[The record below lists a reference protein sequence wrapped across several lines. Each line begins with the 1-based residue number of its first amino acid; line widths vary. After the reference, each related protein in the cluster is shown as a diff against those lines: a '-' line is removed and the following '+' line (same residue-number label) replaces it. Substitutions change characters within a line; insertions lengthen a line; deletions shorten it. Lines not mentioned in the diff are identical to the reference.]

1 MKRKYLSALLMGT
14 LTVASM
20 STFTSCKDYD
30 DDISNLQG
38 QIDKLATADQL
49 SQKVSE
55 LQALI
60 SSNQSGISSLE
71 TKLAEVKATADSKAT
86 LDQVKG
92 ILADYA
98 TNENVTAEA
107 NKIVDAA
114 IKALQE
120 KDIAELK
127 AAIETAKAEA
137 LKGVE
142 EAKQANADVLKNL
155 TENYST
161 TAETQTALNTA
172 IEALKA
178 DNAKALKEAVDKIY
192 KDLEAY
198 AKQADLKTV
207 ADKVAEVEKALAN
220 KVDDKTLD
228 TKVAELNKAIKD
240 AKDENAGK
248 IADLAKTVKTAGD
261 NLTKVQQ
268 NLTNVEAAVKTL
280 GTGFDEKNTVA
291 AAIEAIKTQ
300 LGTPDL
306 KLGTLDERLA
316 AIELALKGDDSDK
329 LPGLKAQIGTI
340 EKNLKAIIGEY
351 TTMVTSVELVASY
364 SGAGNLGYNLGHQG
378 SSINLDMIHG
388 LVAESSIFGDE
399 VSDKIK
405 DPISYE
411 KGQDVKDDNSIIV
424 RINPVNA
431 ELTKNTKIVLLNSK
445 GESLEDYVT
454 VGEPSKYTDLITS
467 RAASVSTGL
476 WKLPVHVAKGVSKDD
491 FKKAVTTK
499 DGTIL
504 YAVAVKNTETQKDAQ
519 DRYVVS
525 TYDVK
530 PSYTDFVANK
540 DFTFN
545 VDNQSVSK
553 IHNRWNG
560 NRTLGE
566 NARDYSYENPE
577 LEWNDYGPATAP
589 VYETKDG
596 VNKNVQNS
604 WADARFSNPL
614 LQVEVGKKF
623 TISGVTARTTDE
635 HGDIVSTNAADYYYV
650 VLDKKNAIE
659 SGVSEINAW
668 NSYDITGLNKT
679 VKAGENLD
687 LVINSKSANTD
698 VIGFRVY
705 AVNRDGKLLDPD
717 GKAFYVIVGNAISGN
732 IVGNY
737 DAVKKVTDKKEFKF
751 IAGVNYS
758 GWEIDEEASK
768 DVLPFWDSETHSG
781 SKPIIVPVYYKKDGK
796 TTTTN
801 TSEVAYVAFKIYNP
815 QYIKND
821 GTLVLKNVVKTYG
834 QYGVEGYELGTVRAM
849 YTKVLP
855 QAFPSDITF
864 RPKQETVDGSG
875 NFKAYMKPVS
885 DYIVA
890 DAEKK
895 EGTVDLDNIF
905 YNLDANVSFNVKD
918 AAKVGDK
925 IVDVKSDPA
934 HSLTINKD
942 FIDSKTAHAITASY
956 NFGEISC
963 QYNAE
968 TNAWETKD
976 WIKTSDK
983 SMNVTFA
990 CWESANTYNWVKAG
1004 KDGVT
1009 VNGVVIFDKNATQPQ
1024 LKWTA
1029 VGTSV
1034 TVDGQYIKTANSYNN
1049 DYFGGMLNAVIGT
1062 KNFLQV
1068 VSGSAH
1074 LYYGAQEDPYFKV
1087 TVDASGNASFT
1098 QNNVQAENAPV
1109 ADHVETL
1116 KFKVRDAF
1124 WHERT
1129 ISLDVKILRP
1139 AAAAKRK

>member
-30 DDISNLQG
+30 DDISNLQE

-49 SQKVSE
+49 AQKVSE

-86 LDQVKG
+86 LDEVKT

-198 AKQADLKTV
+198 AKQADLKPV
-207 ADKVAEVEKALAN
+207 ADKVAEVEKALAS

-228 TKVAELNKAIKD
+228 TKVEELNKAIKD

-329 LPGLKAQIGTI
+329 LPGLKAQIEAI
-340 EKNLKAIIGEY
+340 DKQLKDIIGEY

-364 SGAGNLGYNLGHQG
+364 SAQQSGLGQNLPCQQN
-378 SSINLDMIHG
+378 INLDMIHG
-388 LVAESSIFGDE
+388 LVAESSTFGDE
-399 VSDKIK
+399 VSDKIEN
-405 DPISYE
+405 PISYV

-454 VGEPSKYTDLITS
+454 VGKPSKFTDLITAT
-467 RAASVSTGL
+467 RATSVNTGL

-491 FKKAVTTK
+491 FKKAVTAENGK
-499 DGTIL
+499 TIL

-530 PSYTDFVANK
+530 PSYTDFVADK
-540 DFTFN
+540 DFTFK
-545 VDNQSVSK
+545 VDNQSVSE
-553 IHNRWNG
+553 IHNRWTG
-560 NRTLGE
+560 SCVQGE
-566 NARDYSYENPE
+566 NARDRSYTNTECK
-577 LEWNDYGPATAP
+577 WNNEGPATAP
-589 VYETKDG
+589 IYETKDG
-596 VNKNVQNS
+596 VTQNVEEAS
-604 WADARFSNPL
+604 GDRRFSKPL
-614 LQVEVGKKF
+614 LQVEVGKTF
-623 TISGVTARTTDE
+623 TISDVAAVNNDK
-635 HGDIVSTNAADYYYV
+635 AADYYYV

-668 NSYDITGLNKT
+668 NSYDIPGLNKT
-679 VKAGENLD
+679 VKAGKSLD

-751 IAGVNYS
+751 IADVNYL

-768 DVLPFWDSETHSG
+768 DVLPMRDPVTQEVL
-781 SKPIIVPVYYKKDGK
+781 KPTIVPVYYKEDGK
-796 TTTTN
+796 TTTT
-801 TSEVAYVAFKIYNP
+801 TRSEVAYVAFDIYNP
-815 QYIKND
+815 QYIKNG
-821 GTLVLKNVVKTYG
+821 GTLVLKNVVKTYD
-834 QYGVEGYELGTVRAM
+834 QNGVAGYELGTIRAM

-885 DYIVA
+885 NYIVA
-890 DAEKK
+890 AAAKT

-918 AAKVGDK
+918 AAKANDK
-925 IVDVKSDPA
+925 IVDVLSDDD
-934 HSLTINKD
+934 HVLTINKD

-956 NFGEISC
+956 NFGPISC
-963 QYNAE
+963 EQNPE
-968 TNAWETKD
+968 TGAWETKN
-976 WIKTSDK
+976 WIKTSNK

-990 CWESANTYNWVKAG
+990 CWESANSYAWVPAG
-1004 KDGVT
+1004 DAAIKDA
-1009 VNGVVIFDKNATQPQ
+1009 NNNVIFAKKATQPQ
-1024 LKWTA
+1024 LQWSAT
-1029 VGTSV
+1029 GTNAIV
-1034 TVDGQYIKTANSYNN
+1034 KGEYIKTTNSYNTT
-1049 DYFGGMLNAVIGT
+1049 YFGGVLNKVLGE
-1062 KNFLQV
+1062 KKFLKV
-1068 VSGSAH
+1068 KANSAH
-1074 LYYGAQEDPYFKV
+1074 LYYGAQKDPYFTV
-1087 TVDASGNASFT
+1087 SVDANGNATFT
-1098 QNNVQAENAPV
+1098 QSGVQVENAPV

-1116 KFKVRDAF
+1116 KFVVLDAF
-1124 WHERT
+1124 HHERT

>member
-30 DDISNLQG
+30 DDISNLQE

-49 SQKVSE
+49 AQKVSE

-86 LDQVKG
+86 LDEVKT

-107 NKIVDAA
+107 NKIVNAA

-127 AAIETAKAEA
+127 AAIEAAKTEA

-198 AKQADLKTV
+198 AKQADLKPV
-207 ADKVAEVEKALAN
+207 ADKVAEVEKALAS

-228 TKVAELNKAIKD
+228 TKVEELNKAIKD

-268 NLTNVEAAVKTL
+268 NLTNVETAVKTL

-329 LPGLKAQIGTI
+329 LPGLKAQIEAI
-340 EKNLKAIIGEY
+340 DKQLKDIIGEY

-364 SGAGNLGYNLGHQG
+364 SAQQSGLGQNLPYQLN
-378 SSINLDMIHG
+378 INLDMIHG
-388 LVAESSIFGDE
+388 LVAESSTFGDE
-399 VSDKIK
+399 VSDKIEN
-405 DPISYE
+405 PISYV

-454 VGEPSKYTDLITS
+454 VGKPSKFTDLITAT
-467 RAASVSTGL
+467 RATSVNTGL

-491 FKKAVTTK
+491 FKKAVTAENGK
-499 DGTIL
+499 TIL

-540 DFTFN
+540 DFTFK
-545 VDNQSVSK
+545 VDGTSVSD

-560 NRTLGE
+560 DRIWGE
-566 NARDYSYENPE
+566 NARDNSNENPE
-577 LEWNDYGPATAP
+577 LKWNSYGPATAP
-589 VYETKDG
+589 VYKTEGD
-596 VNKNVQNS
+596 VNKNVENS
-604 WADARFSNPL
+604 NNDARYWKSL

-623 TISGVTARTTDE
+623 TISDVAALAGSTT
-635 HGDIVSTNAADYYYV
+635 TNAADYYYV

-668 NSYDITGLNKT
+668 NSYDIKGLNTT

-698 VIGFRVY
+698 IIGFRVY

-737 DAVKKVTDKKEFKF
+737 DAVNRVTDKKEFKF
-751 IAGVNYS
+751 ADGVYYT

-781 SKPIIVPVYYKKDGK
+781 SKPSIVPVYYKEDGK

-815 QYIKND
+815 QYIKNG
-821 GTLVLKNVVKTYG
+821 GTLVLKNVVRSNS
-834 QYGVEGYELGTVRAM
+834 QYGASYEVGTVRAM

-890 DAEKK
+890 AAAKT

-918 AAKVGDK
+918 AAKVNDK
-925 IVDVKSDPA
+925 IVDVPSDDD
-934 HSLTINKD
+934 HVLTINKD

-963 QYNAE
+963 EQNPE
-968 TNAWETKD
+968 TGAWEIKN
-976 WIKTSDK
+976 WVKTSNK

-990 CWESANTYNWVKAG
+990 CWESANSYAWVPAG
-1004 KDGVT
+1004 DAAIKDA
-1009 VNGVVIFDKNATQPQ
+1009 NSNVIFAKKATQPQ
-1024 LKWTA
+1024 LQWSAT
-1029 VGTSV
+1029 GTNAIV
-1034 TVDGQYIKTANSYNN
+1034 KGEYIKTTNSYNTT
-1049 DYFGGMLNAVIGT
+1049 YFGGYLNKVLGE
-1062 KNFLQV
+1062 KNFLKV
-1068 VSGSAH
+1068 KANSAH
-1074 LYYGAQEDPYFKV
+1074 LYYGAQKDPYFTV
-1087 TVDASGNASFT
+1087 SVDANGNATFT
-1098 QNNVQAENAPV
+1098 QSGVQVENAPV

-1116 KFKVRDAF
+1116 KFVVLDAF
-1124 WHERT
+1124 HHERT

>member
-30 DDISNLQG
+30 DDISNLQE

-49 SQKVSE
+49 AQKVSE

-86 LDQVKG
+86 LDQVKE

-107 NKIVDAA
+107 NKIVNAA

-127 AAIETAKAEA
+127 AAIEAAKTEA

-268 NLTNVEAAVKTL
+268 NLTNVETAVKTL

-329 LPGLKAQIGTI
+329 LPGLKAQIEAI
-340 EKNLKAIIGEY
+340 EKNLKDIIGEY

-364 SGAGNLGYNLGHQG
+364 SANNNGIPGHELGWGG
-378 SSINLDMIHG
+378 SAINLDMIHG
-388 LVAESSIFGDE
+388 LVAESSTFGDE

-405 DPISYE
+405 DPISYV

-424 RINPVNA
+424 RVNPVNA

-454 VGEPSKYTDLITS
+454 VGEPSKFDKLITS
-467 RAASVSTGL
+467 RATSVNTGL

-491 FKKAVTTK
+491 FKKAVTAEN
-499 DGTIL
+499 GNTIL

-540 DFTFN
+540 DFTFKVN
-545 VDNQSVSK
+545 GTPVSD
-553 IHNRWNG
+553 IHNRWTG
-560 NRTLGE
+560 SQILGE
-566 NARDYSYENPE
+566 NGRDYSTANPE
-577 LEWNDYGPATAP
+577 SEWNGYGPATAP
-589 VYETKDG
+589 VYKTEGD
-596 VNKNVQNS
+596 VHKNVQNS
-604 WADARFSNPL
+604 KNDVRYGNSL

-623 TISGVTARTTDE
+623 TISDVAALNNNNTT
-635 HGDIVSTNAADYYYV
+635 TNAADYYYV

-668 NSYDITGLNKT
+668 NSYDIPGLNKT
-679 VKAGENLD
+679 VKAGEKLEM
-687 LVINSKSANTD
+687 VINSKSANTD
-698 VIGFRVY
+698 IIGFRVY

-717 GKAFYVIVGNAISGN
+717 GKAFYVIVGDAISGN

-737 DAVKKVTDKKEFKF
+737 DAVKKVTEKKEFKYADG
-751 IAGVNYS
+751 IDYS
-758 GWEIDEEASK
+758 RWEIDTEASK
-768 DVLPFWDSETHSG
+768 DALPFWNSETNSG
-781 SKPIIVPVYYKKDGK
+781 SKPSVTPVYYKEDGK
-796 TTTTN
+796 TQTWTR
-801 TSEVAYVAFKIYNP
+801 SEAAYIAFEISDP
-815 QYIKND
+815 QFIKD
-821 GTLVLKNVVKTYG
+821 DATLVLKSDACRYSQNGT
-834 QYGVEGYELGTVRAM
+834 GYKVGTIRAI

-855 QAFPSDITF
+855 KAFPSDITF

-890 DAEKK
+890 AAAKTQ
-895 EGTVDLDNIF
+895 GTVDLDNIF

-925 IVDVKSDPA
+925 IVDVTSDPE
-934 HSLTINKD
+934 HVLTINKD

-956 NFGEISC
+956 NFGHISC
-963 QYNAE
+963 QQNPE
-968 TNAWETKD
+968 TGNWETKD
-976 WIKTSDK
+976 CIRTSSK

-990 CWESANTYNWVKAG
+990 CWESANSYAWNKATAEIKVG
-1004 KDGVT
+1004 D
-1009 VNGVVIFDKNATQPQ
+1009 VVIFTKNATQPQ

-1029 VGTSV
+1029 AGTSV
-1034 TVDGQYIKTANSYNN
+1034 TVDGKYIKTANSYNN

-1062 KNFLQV
+1062 KKFLQV
-1068 VSGSAH
+1068 VPGSAH

-1087 TVDASGNASFT
+1087 TVGVNGDASFT

>member
-30 DDISNLQG
+30 DDISNLQE

-49 SQKVSE
+49 AQKVSE

-86 LDQVKG
+86 LDEVKT

-198 AKQADLKTV
+198 AKQADLTTV
-207 ADKVAEVEKALAN
+207 ADKVAEVEKALAS

-248 IADLAKTVKTAGD
+248 IAKLAETVKTAGD

-280 GTGFDEKNTVA
+280 GAGFDEKNTVA

-329 LPGLKAQIGTI
+329 LPGLKAQIEAI
-340 EKNLKAIIGEY
+340 DKQLKDIIGEY

-364 SGAGNLGYNLGHQG
+364 SAQQSGLGQNLPYQQN
-378 SSINLDMIHG
+378 INLDMIHG
-388 LVAESSIFGDE
+388 LVAESSTFGDE
-399 VSDKIK
+399 VSDKIE
-405 DPISYE
+405 DPISYV

-454 VGEPSKYTDLITS
+454 VGEPSKFTDVITAT
-467 RAASVSTGL
+467 RATSVNTGL
-476 WKLPVHVAKGVSKDD
+476 WKLPVHVAKGVSKED
-491 FKKAVTTK
+491 FKKAVTAENGK
-499 DGTIL
+499 TIL

-530 PSYTDFVANK
+530 PSYTDFKANK
-540 DFTFN
+540 DFTFKVN
-545 VDNQSVSK
+545 GTPVSD
-553 IHNRWNG
+553 IHNRWTG
-560 NRTLGE
+560 HEILGE
-566 NARDYSYENPE
+566 NGRDYSTTNPE
-577 LEWNDYGPATAP
+577 SEWNGYGPATAP
-589 VYETKDG
+589 VYKTEGD
-596 VNKNVQNS
+596 VHKNVQNS
-604 WADARFSNPL
+604 MNDARYGNSL

-623 TISGVTARTTDE
+623 TISDVAALNNNNT
-635 HGDIVSTNAADYYYV
+635 TNAADYYYV
-650 VLDKKNAIE
+650 VLDKENAIE

-668 NSYDITGLNKT
+668 KSYDIPGLNKT
-679 VKAGENLD
+679 VKAGEKLEM
-687 LVINSKSANTD
+687 VINSKSANTD
-698 VIGFRVY
+698 IIGFRVY

-717 GKAFYVIVGNAISGN
+717 GKAFYVIVGDAISGN
-732 IVGNY
+732 VVGNY
-737 DAVKKVTDKKEFKF
+737 DAVKKVTEKKEFKYADG
-751 IAGVNYS
+751 IDYS
-758 GWEIDEEASK
+758 RWDVDTEASK
-768 DVLPFWDSETHSG
+768 DALPIKDSEG
-781 SKPIIVPVYYKKDGK
+781 RVLKPSVTPIYYKEDGK
-796 TTTTN
+796 TQTWTR
-801 TSEVAYVAFKIYNP
+801 SEAAYIAFEISDP
-815 QYIKND
+815 QLIKD
-821 GTLVLKNVVKTYG
+821 DATLVLKSDAYRYSQNGTRYNV
-834 QYGVEGYELGTVRAM
+834 GTIRAI

-855 QAFPSDITF
+855 KAFPSDITF

-890 DAEKK
+890 AAAKTQ
-895 EGTVDLDNIF
+895 GTVDLDNIF

-925 IVDVKSDPA
+925 IVDVPSSPE
-934 HSLTINKD
+934 HVLTINKD

-956 NFGEISC
+956 NFGHISC
-963 QYNAE
+963 QQNPE
-968 TNAWETKD
+968 TGNWETKD
-976 WIKTSDK
+976 WIRTSSK

-990 CWESANTYNWVKAG
+990 CWESANSYAWNKATAEIKVG
-1004 KDGVT
+1004 D
-1009 VNGVVIFDKNATQPQ
+1009 VVIFTKNATQPQ

-1029 VGTSV
+1029 AGTSV
-1034 TVDGQYIKTANSYNN
+1034 TVGGKYIKTANSYNN

-1062 KNFLQV
+1062 KRFLQV
-1068 VSGSAH
+1068 VPGSAH

-1087 TVDASGNASFT
+1087 TVDANGDASFT

>member
-1 MKRKYLSALLMGT
+1 MGT

-30 DDISNLQG
+30 DDISNLQE

-49 SQKVSE
+49 AQKVSE

-86 LDQVKG
+86 LDEVKT

-107 NKIVDAA
+107 NKIVNAA

-127 AAIETAKAEA
+127 AAIEAAKTEA

-329 LPGLKAQIGTI
+329 LPGLKAQIEAI
-340 EKNLKAIIGEY
+340 EKNLKDIIGEY

-364 SGAGNLGYNLGHQG
+364 SGAGDLGHNLGYSGR
-378 SSINLDMIHG
+378 SINLDMIHG
-388 LVAESSIFGDE
+388 LVAESSTFGDE
-399 VSDKIK
+399 VSDKIEN
-405 DPISYE
+405 PISYE

-491 FKKAVTTK
+491 FKKAVTAEN
-499 DGTIL
+499 GNTIL

-530 PSYTDFVANK
+530 PSYEDFKANK
-540 DFTFN
+540 NFTFN
-545 VDNQSVSK
+545 VGGTPVNN
-553 IHNRWNG
+553 IHNRWTG
-560 NRTLGE
+560 SEIMGE
-566 NARDYSYENPE
+566 NGIDHSTTNPE
-577 LEWNDYGPATAP
+577 SEWNGYGPATAP
-589 VYETKDG
+589 VYKTEG
-596 VNKNVQNS
+596 NVHKNVQNS
-604 WADARFSNPL
+604 INDARYGNSL
-614 LQVEVGKKF
+614 LQVEVDKKF
-623 TISGVTARTTDE
+623 TISDVTALTESNDA
-635 HGDIVSTNAADYYYV
+635 TNAADYYYV

-668 NSYDITGLNKT
+668 NSYDIPGLNKT
-679 VKAGENLD
+679 VKAGEKLD
-687 LVINSKSANTD
+687 LTIKSASANGD
-698 VIGFRVY
+698 IIGFRVY

-717 GKAFYVIVGNAISGN
+717 GKAFYVIVGDAITGN
-732 IVGNY
+732 ILGNL
-737 DAVKKVTDKKEFKF
+737 DAYKGVTDKKEFKAV
-751 IAGVNYS
+751 AGVDYN
-758 GWEIDEEASK
+758 GWVIDVEASK
-768 DVLPFWDSETHSG
+768 DALPFLNNGDVPSFS
-781 SKPIIVPVYYKKDGK
+781 PVYYKEDGK
-796 TTTTN
+796 TTTSN
-801 TSEVAYVAFKIYNP
+801 LSEAAYIAFNVTNP
-815 QYIKND
+815 QYIKD
-821 GTLVLKNVVKTYG
+821 GATVVLKNVAYKNNNG
-834 QYGVEGYELGTVRAM
+834 NRYEVGTVRAS

-855 QAFPSDITF
+855 AAFPSDITF
-864 RPKQETVDGSG
+864 RPKQETTDGSG
-875 NFKAYMKPVS
+875 NFKAYMKPGS
-885 DYIVA
+885 DYKVA
-890 DAEKK
+890 TTAKT

-905 YNLDANVSFNVKD
+905 YNLDTKVSFTVKD
-918 AAKVGDK
+918 AAKDGDK
-925 IVDVKSDPA
+925 IVDVKSDPT
-934 HSLTINKD
+934 HVLTINKE

-968 TNAWETKD
+968 TKNWETKN
-976 WIKTSDK
+976 WIKTSEK
-983 SMNVTFA
+983 NMNVTFA
-990 CWESANTYNWVKAG
+990 CWESANSYAWNKATADIKVG
-1004 KDGVT
+1004 D
-1009 VNGVVIFDKNATQPQ
+1009 VVIFTKNATQPQ

-1029 VGTSV
+1029 AGTSV
-1034 TVDGQYIKTANSYNN
+1034 TVGGKYIKTANSYNN

-1062 KNFLQV
+1062 KKFLQV
-1068 VSGSAH
+1068 VPGSAH

-1087 TVDASGNASFT
+1087 TVDANGDASFT